1 MSSPSRW
8 WLRKKN
14 KDWCL
19 VLLSK
24 SLWRVTGESDDD
36 HAWDAMV
43 EIVFSIVLIIDD
55 LTVVK
60 TTISRKELSDMRDIS
75 LIFTT
80 KNQTESLVEID
91 NQVLLIREVGRIT
104 ILICSIYAYADVRP
118 MDKTWHLHLHS
129 AYRSTVRVRIIA
141 AAERF
146 RKNGAGCNEG

>member
-1 MSSPSRW
+1 
-8 WLRKKN
+8 
-14 KDWCL
+14 
-19 VLLSK
+19 
-24 SLWRVTGESDDD
+24 
-36 HAWDAMV
+36 MV

-118 MDKTWHLHLHS
+118 MDKT
-129 AYRSTVRVRIIA
+129 
-141 AAERF
+141 
-146 RKNGAGCNEG
+146 

>member
-1 MSSPSRW
+1 
-8 WLRKKN
+8 
-14 KDWCL
+14 
-19 VLLSK
+19 
-24 SLWRVTGESDDD
+24 
-36 HAWDAMV
+36 MV

-91 NQVLLIREVGRIT
+91 NQVLLIREVGRNI

-118 MDKTWHLHLHS
+118 MDKT
-129 AYRSTVRVRIIA
+129 
-141 AAERF
+141 
-146 RKNGAGCNEG
+146 